1 MISNKRRDYPLY
13 PVSCAVLILAVI
25 LAGCTQPAAPT
36 PTAAPDRSVTFID
49 SAGTEITL
57 PRPAE
62 RIIATNS
69 DCAEML
75 IAIGAG
81 DRIVGVSDTVIA
93 NPLLMRQLPANVTN
107 IGSWSTPNV
116 EIMMSLRPDAIV
128 CYAYANKPKNID
140 QIWAANL
147 TIVSLDCYKL
157 STLTADARALGAM
170 TGGGERAGEYV
181 TFLEKY
187 LKLVRGRTA
196 TLDTADKPAVY
207 WESYTAYSTV
217 GKNAGGDQMIA
228 MTGGAN
234 IAGDNTTTYPKVNA
248 EWVIAKNPAYIVKTF
263 SATEVNTTE
272 DAARFVADVTAR
284 PGFEKVDAVKDG
296 RVYVIPGNVASGAR
310 SVIGIVYLAKLF
322 NPSLYQD
329 LDPAAVVKE
338 YSEKFVPG
346 ADGVIYIYPALA

>member
-1 MISNKRRDYPLY
+1 
-13 PVSCAVLILAVI
+13 VSCTILILAVI
-25 LAGCTQPAAPT
+25 LAGCTQAAT
-36 PTAAPDRSVTFID
+36 PVPSITPDTTVTFID
-49 SAGTEITL
+49 SGGTEITL

-93 NPLLMRQLPANVTN
+93 NPLLMKQLPSNVTN

-116 EIMMSLRPDAIV
+116 EIMMSLKPDVIV

-157 STLTADARALGAM
+157 STLTADARSLGAI
-170 TGGGERAGEYV
+170 TGNGDKAKEYV
-181 TFLEKY
+181 GFLEKY
-187 LKLVRGRTA
+187 LKLVKGRTA
-196 TLDTADKPAVY
+196 GLATEDKPTVY
-207 WESYTAYSTV
+207 WESYTAFSTV
-217 GKNAGGDQMIA
+217 GKSAAGDQMIA
-228 MTGGAN
+228 LVGGAN

-248 EWVIAKNPAYIVKTF
+248 EWVIEKDPEFIIKTF

-272 DAARFVADVTAR
+272 GAARIVDEVTSR
-284 PGFEKVDAVKDG
+284 PGFGQIGAVKSG

-310 SVIGIVYLAKLF
+310 CVVGIVYLAKLL
-322 NPSLYQD
+322 NPELYPD
-329 LDPAAVVKE
+329 VDPEAVVKE
-338 YSEKFVPG
+338 YSETFLPG
-346 ADGVIYIYPALA
+346 ADEVIYIYPAPA